1 MCKFYCD
8 CIICRYDKSKCFC
21 MFDGKFCSKFRCL
34 IPFLTGQSCGKEC
47 ITHDEVIKVIDVM
60 ECYNG

>member
-1 MCKFYCD
+1 
-8 CIICRYDKSKCFC
+8 

-47 ITHDEVIKVIDVM
+47 ITHDEVIKVTDVK